1 MSYPSPY
8 LKAKFKTNYT
18 TGECELVKESIEAK
32 AKKYDELMQ
41 TIQEMEV
48 MYTNALD
55 KYPSLTE
62 MIQEKLNVLKLIKL

>member
-1 MSYPSPY
+1 MNF
-8 LKAKFKTNYT
+8 A
-18 TGECELVKESIEAK
+18 TGSCELVKESIEAK

>member
-8 LKAKFKTNYT
+8 LKTKFKMNFA
-18 TGECELVKESIEAK
+18 TGSCELVKESIEAK